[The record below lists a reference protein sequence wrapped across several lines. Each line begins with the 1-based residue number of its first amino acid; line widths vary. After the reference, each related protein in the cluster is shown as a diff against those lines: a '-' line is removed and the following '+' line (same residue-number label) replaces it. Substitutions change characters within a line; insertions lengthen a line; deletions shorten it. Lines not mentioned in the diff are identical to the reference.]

1 MSSFWHWFIIIIT
14 GASLAFFLWLLLV
27 NRTSDGG
34 TTGHSWDGIEELDNP
49 LPGWWVGMF
58 ILSIVFTVIYLV
70 IYPGLGNFTG
80 AVGWSSQAQ
89 HDADLRAHEV
99 RFAPLYERLA
109 ALTPDGLIADRDAM
123 QVGRRLFLNN
133 CATCHG
139 VNGGG
144 TPGFPNLRDPY
155 WIWGGEFSDIEHSI
169 NAGRH
174 GLMPAWG
181 PALGNDGVT
190 NVANYAL
197 ALANLPH
204 DAAAAEAGAPQ
215 YQVFCVSCHGVEG
228 KGNPQ
233 LGAPDITSGAWIYGT
248 ELDDIARTI
257 RVGREGV
264 MPAFGEIIDA
274 DQRKILAAYV
284 KSLSQ

>member
-1 MSSFWHWFIIIIT
+1 M
-14 GASLAFFLWLLLV
+14 
-27 NRTSDGG
+27 
-34 TTGHSWDGIEELDNP
+34 
-49 LPGWWVGMF
+49 
-58 ILSIVFTVIYLV
+58 
-70 IYPGLGNFTG
+70 
-80 AVGWSSQAQ
+80 
-89 HDADLRAHEV
+89 
-99 RFAPLYERLA
+99 
-109 ALTPDGLIADRDAM
+109 
-123 QVGRRLFLNN
+123 
-133 CATCHG
+133 
-139 VNGGG
+139 
-144 TPGFPNLRDPY
+144 
-155 WIWGGEFSDIEHSI
+155 
-169 NAGRH
+169 
-174 GLMPAWG
+174 
-181 PALGNDGVT
+181 GNDGVT